1 MSNTQKTRLTDSCIK
16 LYNCL
21 GKGKENAL
29 NGWQLAALSGLPER
43 SVRKC
48 IQYLTSCGYAVCN
61 LEDGKGYYIPVDI
74 EDIQASIKLTNSR
87 IRALMRKKYGLN
99 KALMK
104 MLKETGNDAEK
115 PNVDLI

>member
-21 GKGKENAL
+21 GKGKERAL

-61 LEDGKGYYIPVDI
+61 LEDGKGYYIPTEI
-74 EDIQASIKLTNSR
+74 EDLKAALNLTSSR
-87 IRALMRKKYGLN
+87 IRALMRKKDGLN
-99 KALMK
+99 KALKK
-104 MLKETGNDAEK
+104 MLRGEDLKAEK